1 VGGLAISSQV
11 VSARVPNADAE
22 QLRRRAKEHGESVSP
37 YLGTLIRSHL
47 SERPSPEDSDR

>member
-1 VGGLAISSQV
+1 MGGLAISSQV

-47 SERPSPEDSDR
+47 SERPSPEDSER